1 MCFAMVLVCFLNK
14 FILSLFGFLVVAD
27 WQCSLPLVSS
37 FEQVKFTVS
46 SILGSTR
53 WGRKGL
59 GFRWRLTDLTAGLP
73 INWDPWSA
81 PAPSYIDP
89 MARPVGL
96 KVKLKCLLQ
105 FMGPK
110 LEPRRTKTPKKHP
123 LKLFGNRRLDKLV
136 GEILYST
143 QHFLFI
149 CNKPNF

>member
-1 MCFAMVLVCFLNK
+1 MVLVCFFFL
-14 FILSLFGFLVVAD
+14 IHLFCLFWFSSSGT
-27 WQCSLPLVSS
+27 LVSS
-37 FEQVKFTVS
+37 FEEVKFTGS

-110 LEPRRTKTPKKHP
+110 LEPRRVKTPKKHP

-149 CNKPNF
+149 LRNKINILFTLV

>member
-1 MCFAMVLVCFLNK
+1 M
-14 FILSLFGFLVVAD
+14 SLFGFLVVVD
-27 WQCSLPLVSS
+27 WQCSLPFVSS

-59 GFRWRLTDLTAGLP
+59 GFQWRLTDLTARLP
-73 INWDPWSA
+73 INWDPWPAPA

-96 KVKLKCLLQ
+96 NVKLKCLLQ
-105 FMGPK
+105 FTGPK

-136 GEILYST
+136 REILYST
-143 QHFLFI
+143 RHFLFLLR
-149 CNKPNF
+149 NKINILFTLV